1 MSVFQEESNLDSA
14 STYSHLAQ
22 PATRGPSDSV
32 WGTTNPFG
40 GGDGFAGTP
49 ETRSV
54 ANSVSAVETPQPTP
68 LPPQPQSQT
77 QPAAANPYAA
87 SSMPPPSA
95 AGPSSS
101 PAGSSNP
108 FSNLS
113 DVSTSPPDRLAVVAA
128 ALPSYSLDN
137 SAELDDRHS
146 KHGKI
151 VVGEPEIRGGK
162 LRSYHV
168 YRVSSAA
175 GTVEHVFRRYS
186 DFVWLR
192 TVLVKSF
199 PGVFIPPL
207 PEKKVLGNKENA
219 FVESRRIDLQRWLQR
234 VVVRQFLAEHES
246 VSLFLHRAT
255 ASFDDEAKALQK
267 STEAKPTHEIVS
279 LYMDLF
285 PELARLP
292 ANDKANDDVD
302 ALAEFLKNSEIKM
315 NALQAAADKFVATD
329 YASVQELA
337 KVNSALQAN
346 YELEKVFVASPP
358 PSVQARSGV
367 LPRVDIAD
375 SLGAWHLSA
384 KWSNNAV
391 DDLVLSPLK
400 FELQDIQSM
409 VECVRIRTELMQ
421 KWQKSVKVRHNATAT
436 PQNAVLPALVAHS
449 RLPFVCCLTQ
459 AAAKWSTPAG
469 QAKNEKVRGTTN
481 RAGCCFSPSPIRAH
495 SLFVCASLCSRV
507 ARRKP
512 RKRWRRPRLATKGC
526 CSISSTSSSCT
537 RSSNRFDDGTQ
548 GR

>member
-1 MSVFQEESNLDSA
+1 MSVFQDESNLDA
-14 STYSHLAQ
+14 VGDYSHLAQ
-22 PATRGPSDSV
+22 PATRTGRESV
-32 WGTTNPFG
+32 WGATNPFG

-54 ANSVSAVETPQPTP
+54 SNSVSGVETPVQAVAVQQQQPA
-68 LPPQPQSQT
+68 QT
-77 QPAAANPYAA
+77 QAASASAASSPYAA
-87 SSMPPPSA
+87 SSVAASSA
-95 AGPSSS
+95 SVAPSSS
-101 PAGSSNP
+101 PASSPNP

-113 DVSTSPPDRLAVVAA
+113 DVSTAPPDRLAVVAA

-186 DFVWLR
+186 DFLWLR

-199 PGVFIPPL
+199 PGIFIPPL
-207 PEKKVLGNKENA
+207 PEKKVLGNKDNA
-219 FVESRRIDLQRWLQR
+219 FVESRRLDLQRWLQR

-246 VSLFLHRAT
+246 VNLFLHRAT
-255 ASFDDEAKALQK
+255 ASFDDEAKSLQK
-267 STEAKPTHEIVS
+267 SVEAKPTHEIVS

-292 ANDKANDDVD
+292 PNEKANEDVD
-302 ALAEFLKNSEIKM
+302 ALAEFLKNSEVKM
-315 NALQAAADKFVATD
+315 NALQAAADKFVQTD

-346 YELEKVFVASPP
+346 YEIEKVFVANPP
-358 PSVQARSGV
+358 PSVQARGGV

-409 VECVRIRTELMQ
+409 AECVRIRTELHA
-421 KWQKSVKVRHNATAT
+421 KWQKSVKVRSNQNSSERRERVAPPTAAGLRASASPLWLT
-436 PQNAVLPALVAHS
+436 RA
-449 RLPFVCCLTQ
+449 CC
-459 AAAKWSTPAG
+459 A
-469 QAKNEKVRGTTN
+469 
-481 RAGCCFSPSPIRAH
+481 
-495 SLFVCASLCSRV
+495 ASLCV
-507 ARRKP
+507 LVF
-512 RKRWRRPRLATKGC
+512 RRPRRNGARLLANLR
-526 CSISSTSSSCT
+526 T
-537 RSSNRFDDGTQ
+537 RRCDGARTQTQ
-548 GR
+548 GLWHSLLAGLWPNLSAGLFRLLTSMLCPSVCVVCARV

>member
-1 MSVFQEESNLDSA
+1 MSVFQDESLDSS

-22 PATRGPSDSV
+22 PAPSSQRVGD
-32 WGTTNPFG
+32 WGSTNPFG

-54 ANSVSAVETPQPTP
+54 SNSVSNPTGAVETPQHT
-68 LPPQPQSQT
+68 QQQQQT
-77 QPAAANPYAA
+77 QQTASPANPYAQQASTVAA
-87 SSMPPPSA
+87 SS

-101 PAGSSNP
+101 PASSPNP

-113 DVSTSPPDRLAVVAA
+113 DASLAPPDRLAVVAA
-128 ALPSYSLDN
+128 ALPSYSLDS
-137 SAELDDRHS
+137 SADLDDRHS

-186 DFVWLR
+186 DFLWLR

-207 PEKKVLGNKENA
+207 PEKKVLGNKDNA

-234 VVVRQFLAEHES
+234 VVVRAFLAEHES
-246 VSLFLHRAT
+246 VNLFLHRAT
-255 ASFDDEAKALQK
+255 ASFDDEAKSMQK
-267 STEAKPTHEIVS
+267 ATEAKPVHEIVS

-302 ALAEFLKNSEIKM
+302 ALAEFLKQSELKM
-315 NALQAAADKFVATD
+315 NALQSAADKFVATD

-358 PSVQARSGV
+358 PSVQARGGV
-367 LPRVDIAD
+367 LPRVDIAE

-409 VECVRIRTELMQ
+409 AECVRIRTELFA
-421 KWQKSVKVRHNATAT
+421 KWQKSVKVREGGA
-436 PQNAVLPALVAHS
+436 
-449 RLPFVCCLTQ
+449 
-459 AAAKWSTPAG
+459 
-469 QAKNEKVRGTTN
+469 
-481 RAGCCFSPSPIRAH
+481 
-495 SLFVCASLCSRV
+495 
-507 ARRKP
+507 
-512 RKRWRRPRLATKGC
+512 
-526 CSISSTSSSCT
+526 
-537 RSSNRFDDGTQ
+537 
-548 GR
+548 